1 MVKGAPKGRPY
12 RVVMKTRIRPRLFII
27 LFSCLIAV
35 TGVGSLSAQTQP
47 PQTIRAQSG
56 DTLLKLSQRLNVP
69 AEELAR
75 LNGMGVNTRLKA
87 GQRIL
92 VPAAQNSPAPEGEV
106 VGKRITLADGYSF
119 EADEVWKEGDQ
130 IWYRK
135 GNISK
140 QLEVKVNSVT
150 PIVKAPEV
158 VKDGGA
164 HGGAPLQG
172 SDGGAQVEQAIWIY
186 LEGGA
191 RLRVEEVSE
200 TSEGAWYRRG
210 NLSMFLE
217 RERIARIE
225 REVPVAAGASGD
237 WRQRGWTS
245 GNARIDQ
252 LIRVNGARFGVDPY
266 LIFCVIE
273 HESQFKTRALSP
285 KGAQGLMQLMPATA
299 RRLGVRNAFDPAEN
313 IMGGTRYL
321 KELMGMFGG
330 RMDLVL
336 ASYNA
341 GEGAV
346 MKYGRTVPPYRE
358 TRNYVKQITKRY
370 GDEKEKEGGEGS
382 RAGKEP

>member
-1 MVKGAPKGRPY
+1 
-12 RVVMKTRIRPRLFII
+12 MKTSIRPRLFVI
-27 LFSCLIAV
+27 LFSCSIAV

-56 DTLLKLSQRLNVP
+56 DTLLKISQRLNVP

-119 EADEVWKEGDQ
+119 EVDEVWKEGDQ

-140 QLEVKVNSVT
+140 QLEVKVNSVA
-150 PIVKAPEV
+150 PIVKPSEV
-158 VKDGGA
+158 AKEDANSKGA
-164 HGGAPLQG
+164 HVEAPPQ
-172 SDGGAQVEQAIWIY
+172 EQAIWIY

-191 RLRVEEVSE
+191 RLRVEEVAE

-313 IMGGTRYL
+313 ITGGTRYL

-370 GDEKEKEGGEGS
+370 GDEKKEEEGG
-382 RAGKEP
+382 KQP